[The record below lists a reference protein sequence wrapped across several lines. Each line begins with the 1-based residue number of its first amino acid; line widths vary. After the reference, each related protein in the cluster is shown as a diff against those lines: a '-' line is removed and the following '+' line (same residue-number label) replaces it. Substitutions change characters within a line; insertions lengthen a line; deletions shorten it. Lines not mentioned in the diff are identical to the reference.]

1 MAKYQ
6 ITGPDGGSYE
16 INAPDD
22 ATPEQVRSFVISNFA
37 GQQKPAGPK
46 GNASDG
52 GVLGGIVRGL
62 RDPIDGGAQILRRM
76 VPDSVGQ
83 AIDSFGNKLADLG
96 LPVARSEGVAGVDKI
111 VKDTSAQYD
120 ADRAAAGRS
129 GFDVA
134 RLTGNIVNP
143 VNRVLPGL
151 GGAKTVGQIAVAGA
165 KAGAANGALQPV
177 TEDTDNFWT
186 SKAKQVAVGAL
197 AGGALTPALAKT
209 VQGAI
214 NVGGKA
220 INAVMPSGPTT
231 LTPAQMEISINR
243 LLETQGLKANE
254 VPQQIQD
261 SVRRQLSEAVASGKK
276 VDPAAAIRIAEA
288 EAVGLTGDAALTA
301 GQAGRSPM
309 QYARERNLSGIE
321 ISTPTG
327 PGNALADRFQAQA
340 NALQNVFDQAGAN
353 RAVNPNSAGTPL
365 MDALRA
371 ADVPVKAG
379 VDDLY
384 NTARS
389 MTGGR
394 AAELDSAAFSQAAN
408 KALDEGMWG
417 HSLPADVRN
426 VLNDITSGKTPLNV
440 GNSVQ
445 IDSFLSAAQRRA
457 SRSGDDA
464 AAAAIGIVRTSLN
477 NAPFAAE
484 QGATRAPGVAEAA
497 RAAGVVDNGI
507 TDVPFRDV
515 MPTGLPGQRA
525 LPAPP
530 GRQLATEADFQMPQP
545 TPPGTA
551 LGQAAQPAAPR
562 MSEGEAARAAFE
574 QARRAARDRFATI
587 ESTPALKAA
596 LDGEAPDK
604 FVQRYI
610 IGADARDL
618 AAMRKVLENSP
629 EALEQARAQI
639 ANHLKRA
646 AFGDNLSGDGGFAA
660 ARFAATLRSIGPERL
675 KVFFT
680 PEEIMRFNL
689 AGKVASDINSIPAG
703 AKNAVN
709 NSGSGAAFFNLLQ
722 KIGDAPM
729 LRNIPGIRGLANQ
742 AGEIANE
749 RAIQQA
755 ARAQP
760 SAAVK
765 PPTELTPE
773 QVRAIQMLLA
783 PAAQGA
789 GATAANG
796 F

>member
-22 ATPEQVRSFVISNFA
+22 ATPEQVRSFVISNFS

-62 RDPIDGGAQILRRM
+62 RDPIDGGAQILRRL

-83 AIDSFGNKLADLG
+83 AVDRFGNALADMG
-96 LPVARSEGVAGVDKI
+96 LPVARSEGVGGVDKI
-111 VKDTSAQYD
+111 VKDTNAQYE
-120 ADRAAAGRS
+120 ADRAAAGRA

-134 RLTGNIVNP
+134 RLTGNVINP
-143 VNRVLPGL
+143 VNRVLPGVGNANGL
-151 GGAKTVGQIAVAGA
+151 RALAVGGM
-165 KAGAANGALQPV
+165 KAGAANGLLQPV
-177 TEDTDNFWT
+177 TEDTDNFWE
-186 SKAKQVAVGAL
+186 SKAKQVAAGAL
-197 AGGALTPALAKT
+197 AGGLVTPVLAKGIQVAT
-209 VQGAI
+209 

-220 INAVMPSGPTT
+220 INAVMPSAPMA

-243 LLETQGLKANE
+243 VLESQGMNARE

-261 SVRRQLSEAVASGKK
+261 SVRRQLAEAVSTGRR

-301 GQAGRSPM
+301 GQAARSPM

-321 ISTPTG
+321 IQTPTG
-327 PGNALADRFQAQA
+327 PSNMLADRFQAQA
-340 NALQNVFDQAGAN
+340 NALQGVFDQAGAT
-353 RAVNPNSAGTPL
+353 RAVNPNSAGIPI

-371 ADVPVKAG
+371 ADAPVRAG

-384 NTARS
+384 NTARA

-394 AAELDSAAFSQAAN
+394 AAELDSAAFSQTAN
-408 KALDEGMWG
+408 RALDEGMWG

-457 SRSGDDA
+457 ARAGDDA

-477 NAPFAAE
+477 NAPLAAE
-484 QGATRAPGVAEAA
+484 QAATRAPGVAEAA

-525 LPAPP
+525 LPAAP

-545 TPPGTA
+545 AQPGTA
-551 LGQAAQPAAPR
+551 VGPVAQQAAPR

-587 ESTPALKAA
+587 ESTPALRAA
-596 LDGEAPDK
+596 LEGEAPDR

-618 AAMRKVLENSP
+618 AAMRRVLENSP
-629 EALEQARAQI
+629 EALDQARAQI

-646 AFGDNLSGDGGFAA
+646 AFGDNLSGDGNFAA

-675 KVFFT
+675 RVFFS

-709 NSGSGAAFFNLLQ
+709 TSGTAAGVFNLLQ
-722 KIGDAPM
+722 KIGDAPL
-729 LRNIPGIRGLANQ
+729 LRNIPGVRGLANQ

-760 SAAVK
+760 SAAVQT
-765 PPTELTPE
+765 PTELTPE
-773 QVRAIQMLLA
+773 QVRAIQMFLT

-789 GATAANG
+789 GATAGNG